1 MATSAQAVKKFKS
14 WLGLKEGPAVD
25 KAIIN
30 PWNKATGCKPPAKS
44 KKNPWC
50 AIAAASCL
58 LQVHAKGFSKSA
70 TCKNQ
75 RNYYKKYKR
84 WIAAGQ
90 RPKTGDII
98 FVTGHEGM
106 VTSTSATGS
115 SRYISGNSLNKV
127 RYSSFNW
134 KTKKA
139 GKKKVLGY
147 GRPKYGN

>member
-1 MATSAQAVKKFKS
+1 MATAAQAVKKFKS
-14 WLGLKEGPAVD
+14 WNGLKEGPAVD

-30 PWNKATGCKPPAKS
+30 PWNKATGCHAKS

-50 AIAAASCL
+50 AIAVASAL
-58 LQVHAKGFSKSA
+58 IQVHAKGFSKSS

-84 WIAAGQ
+84 CISAGT

-98 FVTGHEGM
+98 FITGHEGM
-106 VTSTSATGS
+106 VTSTSASGS
-115 SRYISGNSLNKV
+115 CKYISGNSLNRV

-139 GKKKVLGY
+139 GKKKILGY
-147 GRPKYGN
+147 GRPKYGK

>member
-14 WLGLKEGPAVD
+14 WLGLKEGKAVD
-25 KAIIN
+25 KAIID
-30 PWNKATGCKPPAKS
+30 PWNKATGCHAKS
-44 KKNPWC
+44 KTNPWC
-50 AIAAASCL
+50 AIAAASAL
-58 LQVHAKGFSKSA
+58 IQVHAKGFSKSA

-84 WIAAGQ
+84 WIPAGT

-98 FVTGHEGM
+98 FITGHEGM
-106 VTSTSATGS
+106 VTSTSSNGTG
-115 SRYISGNSLNKV
+115 RYISGNSLNRV

-134 KTKKA
+134 KNKKA
-139 GKKKVLGY
+139 GKKKLLGY

>member
-30 PWNKATGCKPPAKS
+30 PWNNATGCHAKS
-44 KKNPWC
+44 NKNPWC
-50 AIAAASCL
+50 AIGVASCL
-58 LQVHAKGFSKSA
+58 IQVHAKGYSKSA

-84 WIAAGQ
+84 WIPAGT

-98 FVTGHEGM
+98 FITGHEGM
-106 VTSTSATGS
+106 VTSTSSNGS
-115 SRYISGNSLNKV
+115 GRYISGNSLNKV

-139 GKKKVLGY
+139 GKKKLLGY
-147 GRPKYGN
+147 GRPKYGK

>member
-14 WLGLKEGPAVD
+14 WLGLKEGPVVD

-30 PWNKATGCKPPAKS
+30 PWNKATGCHAKS
-44 KKNPWC
+44 KTNPWC
-50 AIAAASCL
+50 AIAVASDL
-58 LQVHAKGFSKSA
+58 IQVKAKGYSKSA

-75 RNYYKKYKR
+75 KAYYKKYKR

-90 RPKTGDII
+90 RPKVGDVI

-106 VTSTSATGS
+106 VTSTSAKGN

-139 GKKKVLGY
+139 GSKKISGY
-147 GRPKYGN
+147 GRPKYGK

>member
-14 WLGLKEGPAVD
+14 WLGLKEGSAVD
-25 KAIIN
+25 KAIID
-30 PWNKATGCKPPAKS
+30 PWNRVTGCHAKS

-50 AIAAASCL
+50 AISVASAL
-58 LQVHAKGFSKSA
+58 IQTHAKGFSKSSL
-70 TCKNQ
+70 CKNQ

-84 WIAAGQ
+84 WISAGQ
-90 RPKTGDII
+90 RPKSGDII

-106 VTSTSATGS
+106 VTSTSSNGS
-115 SRYISGNSLNKV
+115 GRYISGNSLNRV

-139 GKKKVLGY
+139 GKKKLLGY
-147 GRPKYGN
+147 GRPKYGK